1 MAALL
6 GMGGLLRQATT
17 TSGNV
22 IGLVNDGVI
31 QFKGV
36 PYGAPTGAARR
47 YRDPEPAPPWRRPR
61 ECFGYGH
68 ICPQVPT
75 GIGHQYGRL
84 IQFDMVAAEGGMGED
99 CLNLNL
105 WTCGLR
111 DGRKRPVIVSIH
123 GGGFSIASGN
133 ARIYDGARLAKS
145 GDVVV
150 VTISHRLSS
159 FGFLNLLDQDQGHPT
174 SPSFAANPGL
184 ADLVLALQWVRENIE
199 NFGGDPDRVMIWGQ
213 SGGGWKV
220 SALLALPPAQGLF
233 SRAVVQ
239 SGSLV
244 RFQEREAA
252 AAVAA
257 GFIAALGLTRRNL
270 AKLRTL
276 PWPVLLEAQT
286 KVGAQAFTPFLDGRY
301 ITQHAFDPVAPAQ
314 SADVP
319 LIVSTTRDD
328 AGLFFS
334 NFALD
339 EAGLMDLLRQQFDTR
354 AQEIR
359 QLYRDGAAAR
369 ATPFLLYARII
380 TDAGF
385 RRFAYMQTERKAQ
398 QGAAP
403 VYLYQWNWPSPAYDG
418 MFGAVHAIDVAA
430 AFGNA
435 RDAIVGGGC
444 EPGRSLSRA
453 LSSAWIAFAADG
465 KPGAIGVVQW
475 KPYTA
480 TNHACLVI
488 DDPIA
493 LVDDPDR
500 EIREFWEQQPAPAS
514 VLG

>member
-1 MAALL
+1 MSATA
-6 GMGGLLRQATT
+6 GPGGLFRQATT
-17 TSGNV
+17 TSGE
-22 IGLVNDGVI
+22 ILGLVNEGVI

-36 PYGAPTGAARR
+36 PYGAPTGGKRR
-47 YRDPEPAPPWRRPR
+47 YRAPERAAPWRGVR
-61 ECFGYGH
+61 ECFGYGP

-75 GIGHQYGRL
+75 SIANTYGRL
-84 IQFDMVAAEGGMGED
+84 IQFDMVAAEGGISED
-99 CLNLNL
+99 CLHLNL

-123 GGGFSIASGN
+123 GGAFSIASGN
-133 ARIYDGARLAKS
+133 ARIYDGARLAQS

-150 VTISHRLSS
+150 VTLSHRLAS
-159 FGFLNLLDQDQGHPT
+159 FGYLNVLDLDGT
-174 SPSFAANPGL
+174 SEIPVAASPGL
-184 ADLVLALQWVRENIE
+184 ADLVLGLQWVRENIE

-220 SALLALPPAQGLF
+220 SALLALPAAQGLF
-233 SRAVVQ
+233 SRAAVQ

-257 GFIAALGLTRRNL
+257 GFIAALGLTPRNL

-286 KVGAQAFTPFLDGRY
+286 KVGAQAFMPFLDGRY

-339 EAGLMDLLRQQFDTR
+339 EAGLMGLLRQQFGTR

-385 RRFAYMQTERKAQ
+385 RRFAYMQTERKAR

-403 VYLYQWNWPSPAYDG
+403 VYLYQWNWPSPAYGG

-435 RDAIVGGGC
+435 RDAIMGGGC

-465 KPGAIGVVQW
+465 KPGAIGDAEW

-493 LVDDPDR
+493 LAHDPDR
-500 EIREFWEQQPAPAS
+500 EIREFWERQPPPAS